1 VRSRLPDMSLS
12 SENKAYWIM
21 VLMCVL
27 IFVILDYISYNCFPD
42 IMSISGVIFQVRW
55 AIKVVAVPEI

>member
-1 VRSRLPDMSLS
+1 MSLS

-42 IMSISGVIFQVRW
+42 IMSISGVNFQVGW

>member
-1 VRSRLPDMSLS
+1 MSLS

-21 VLMCVL
+21 VLMRVL
-27 IFVILDYISYNCFPD
+27 IFVILDYISSNCFPD